1 MTAGRTALQDVVDE
15 FAAAFARQHGLAGLA
30 VGIVRDGQL
39 VHTIDIGD
47 ASIERQVPVTAQSVF
62 RVGSISK
69 TFTALAVMQLVA
81 GDRLDLDGPV
91 NEYLRHYRVEG
102 PPQAQPVTLRH
113 LLTHTAGIGE
123 LRRYTDV
130 FQPFIGM
137 GVPPGRAVPSFAE
150 YYAPSLRAELPPGQ
164 KWAYAN
170 HGFTTLGAV
179 IEDVTGEQ
187 FADYVR
193 REILDR
199 LGMTSSDF
207 VRSERVADHL
217 CDGYARRR
225 DRNKPVRYLDIVPS
239 PAGSLFS
246 GVSDLARYV
255 AALCNGGEPIIGSA
269 LLDEMTRPQ
278 FRIDPRLP
286 AMGLAF
292 FLSDVEG
299 HRVAGHDGGV
309 PGFVSYLRFAPDDG
323 VGVVVLTNSNNM
335 KISMAIDRFGDEL
348 LRNALAMRGGLRS
361 TAPVA
366 ESPDAWPE
374 LRGSYGLRPGL
385 NTNLRP
391 WALLGGE
398 VEVFE
403 RGDHLA
409 LRCFAGPMRA
419 PTRLRPIDGSDPRR
433 FSADV
438 GPVSIDVAFAD
449 GAIHFGPPLNVSL
462 FRRGYSF
469 RDRARLSALAAGA
482 VALIAISR
490 RRRGHREPVEGRA
503 SDAR

>member
-39 VHTIDIGD
+39 VHTIDIGH
-47 ASIERQVPVTAQSVF
+47 ASIERQLPVTPQSVF

-69 TFTALAVMQLVA
+69 TFTAIAVMQLVD
-81 GDRLDLDGPV
+81 GGRVDLDRPV
-91 NEYLRHYRVEG
+91 NEYLRHYRVDG
-102 PPQAQPVTLRH
+102 PPQAEPVTLRH

-137 GVPPGRAVPSFAE
+137 AVPPGQAMPSFAE
-150 YYAPSLRAELPPGQ
+150 YYAPSLRAEVPPGQ

-170 HGFTTLGAV
+170 HGFTTIGAV
-179 IEDVTGEQ
+179 IEDVTGER

-193 REILDR
+193 REILDP
-199 LGMTSSDF
+199 LGMTGSDF
-207 VRSERVADHL
+207 VRNERVADEL
-217 CDGYARRR
+217 CDGYARKR
-225 DRNKPVRYLDIVPS
+225 DRNKPVRYLDIIPS

-246 GVSDLARYV
+246 SVSDLARYV
-255 AALCNGGEPIIGSA
+255 AALANGGAPILGA
-269 LLDEMTRPQ
+269 ARLDEMMRPH
-278 FRIDPRLP
+278 FRIDPRLA

-292 FLSDVEG
+292 FLSDVDG

-309 PGFVSYLRFAPDDG
+309 PGFVSYLRVAPDDG
-323 VGVVVLTNSNNM
+323 VAVVVLTNSNNM

-348 LRNALAMRGGLRS
+348 LRNALATRGGPRVS
-361 TAPVA
+361 AAVA
-366 ESPDAWPE
+366 ESRDVWPE

-391 WALLGGE
+391 WMMLGGE

-403 RGDHLA
+403 AGDHLA
-409 LRCFAGPMRA
+409 LRCFAGPVRA
-419 PTRLRPIDGSDPRR
+419 PARLRPVDENDPRR
-433 FSADV
+433 FTGDL
-438 GPVSIDVAFAD
+438 GPMSIDVVFGD
-449 GAIHFGPPLNVSL
+449 GAVHLGPPLNVSL
-462 FRRGYSF
+462 FRRDYSF
-469 RDRARLSALAAGA
+469 RERARAAAMLAGG
-482 VALIAISR
+482 VALLAVIR
-490 RRRGHREPVEGRA
+490 RRRRRA
-503 SDAR
+503 RPS

>member
-39 VHTIDIGD
+39 VHTIDIGH
-47 ASIERQVPVTAQSVF
+47 ASIERRLPVTAESVF

-69 TFTALAVMQLVA
+69 TFTAIAVMQLVA
-81 GDRLDLDGPV
+81 GGRVDLDRPV
-91 NEYLRHYRVEG
+91 NDYLRHYRVEG

-113 LLTHTAGIGE
+113 LLTHTSGIGE

-137 GVPPGRAVPSFAE
+137 AVPPGRTTPSFAE

-179 IEDVTGEQ
+179 IEDVTGER

-193 REILDR
+193 REILDP
-199 LGMTSSDF
+199 LGMTGSDF
-207 VRSERVADHL
+207 VRNERVADQL
-217 CDGYARRR
+217 CDGYARKR
-225 DRNKPVRYLDIVPS
+225 DRNKPVRYLDIIPS

-246 GVSDLARYV
+246 NVSDLARYV
-255 AALCNGGEPIIGSA
+255 TALCNDGGPILGAA

-278 FRIDPRLP
+278 FRVDPRL
-286 AMGLAF
+286 AAIGLAF
-292 FLSDVEG
+292 FLSDVDG

-348 LRNALAMRGGLRS
+348 LRNALATRGGPRVS
-361 TAPVA
+361 APVD
-366 ESPDAWPE
+366 ESPAVWPE
-374 LRGSYGLRPGL
+374 LCGSYGLRPGL

-391 WALLGGE
+391 WMLLGGE

-409 LRCFAGPMRA
+409 LRCLAGPVRA
-419 PTRLRPIDGSDPRR
+419 PARLRPVDGSDPRR
-433 FSADV
+433 FTGDL
-438 GPVSIDVAFAD
+438 GPMSIDVVFGD
-449 GAIHFGPPLNVSL
+449 GAIHLGWPLNVSL
-462 FRRGYSF
+462 FRRDYSF
-469 RDRARLSALAAGA
+469 RDRARVAAIVAGG
-482 VALIAISR
+482 VALLAISR
-490 RRRGHREPVEGRA
+490 RRRRRQ
-503 SDAR
+503 SDGARPIGG

>member
-39 VHTIDIGD
+39 VHTIDIGH
-47 ASIERQVPVTAQSVF
+47 ASIEQQRPVTSESVF

-69 TFTALAVMQLVA
+69 TFTAIAVMQLVA
-81 GDRLDLDGPV
+81 GDRLDLDRPV

-123 LRRYTDV
+123 LRHYADV
-130 FQPFIGM
+130 FHPFIGM
-137 GVPPGRAVPSFAE
+137 AVPPGRAIPSFAE
-150 YYAPSLRAELPPGQ
+150 YYAPSLRAEMPPGQ

-179 IEDVTGEQ
+179 VEDVTGER

-193 REILDR
+193 REILDP
-199 LGMTSSDF
+199 LGMAGSDF
-207 VRSERVADHL
+207 VRNERVADEL
-217 CDGYARRR
+217 CDGYARKR
-225 DRNKPVRYLDIVPS
+225 DRNKPVRYLDLIPS

-246 GVSDLARYV
+246 SVSDLARYI
-255 AALCNGGEPIIGSA
+255 AALCNRGGPIIGSA
-269 LLDEMTRPQ
+269 LLDEMLRPQ
-278 FRIDPRLP
+278 FRIDPRL
-286 AMGLAF
+286 AAIGLAF
-292 FLSDVEG
+292 FLSEVDG

-348 LRNALAMRGGLRS
+348 LRNALATRGATRV
-361 TAPVA
+361 TASVD
-366 ESPDAWPE
+366 ESPAVWPE

-391 WALLGGE
+391 WMLLGGE

-403 RGDHLA
+403 VGDHLA
-409 LRCFAGPMRA
+409 LRGFAGPARA
-419 PTRLRPIDGSDPRR
+419 PARLRPVDASDPRR
-433 FSADV
+433 FTGDL
-438 GPVSIDVAFAD
+438 GPMSIDVVFGD
-449 GAIHFGPPLNVSL
+449 GAVHLGSPLNVSL

-469 RDRARLSALAAGA
+469 RDRARTSAVVAGG
-482 VALIAISR
+482 VALLAISR
-490 RRRGHREPVEGRA
+490 RRRRRQRKP
-503 SDAR
+503 ARPS